1 VKGAY
6 NPEAVLFNSSSAAKT
21 ARYSMLGSIGLHV
34 LLLGVFLWLH
44 APVYL
49 RPQSLIHGR
58 DGQRSAI
65 ALTSFGISAPAV
77 RTTPDDSRSRL
88 HLQNRRKHKTKPTPK
103 AEPRAS
109 AEQTVAQAQP
119 GSPNRSTLMGLS
131 GYHDV
136 RVAYITYA
144 PDPPIDRQR
153 LPEWVRGDVVVEVT
167 IDEKGNVV
175 ETKLLK
181 SVGFGLDDVI
191 IETVRQWRFQP
202 AKVDGVPVS
211 SKHDVHFHFPS

>member
-1 VKGAY
+1 LLPAL
-6 NPEAVLFNSSSAAKT
+6 ESTSSAQKPV
-21 ARYSMLGSIGLHV
+21 RYPMLASIGLHALFV
-34 LLLGVFLWLH
+34 GLILWLH

-49 RPQSLIHGR
+49 QPQSLMRGK
-58 DGQRSAI
+58 DGQRSSI
-65 ALTSFGISAPAV
+65 AVLTAGISAPPLK
-77 RTTPDDSRSRL
+77 TQPDDSRTVLRV
-88 HLQNRRKHKTKPTPK
+88 HKRPKKKAAPKPD
-103 AEPRAS
+103 PRAS
-109 AEQTVAQAQP
+109 AEQTVANAQP
-119 GSPNRSTLMGLS
+119 GSAKGSSLFGLS

-136 RVAYITYA
+136 RVAYLTYA

-167 IDEKGNVV
+167 IDEKGAVV
-175 ETKLLK
+175 QTKLLQ

-191 IETVRQWRFQP
+191 LETLRQWRFQP

>member
-1 VKGAY
+1 V
-6 NPEAVLFNSSSAAKT
+6 SA
-21 ARYSMLGSIGLHV
+21 IPCWPPFGLHALFV
-34 LLLGVFLWLH
+34 GLILWLH

-49 RPQSLIHGR
+49 QPQSLMRGR
-58 DGQRSAI
+58 DGQRSSI
-65 ALTSFGISAPAV
+65 AVLTAGISAPPLK
-77 RTTPDDSRSRL
+77 TKPDDSRNVLRV
-88 HLQNRRKHKTKPTPK
+88 HKRPKKKAAPKPD
-103 AEPRAS
+103 PRAS
-109 AEQTVAQAQP
+109 AEQTVANAQP
-119 GSPNRSTLMGLS
+119 GSTKGSSLFGLS

-136 RVAYITYA
+136 RVAYLTYA

-167 IDEKGNVV
+167 IDEKGAVV
-175 ETKLLK
+175 QTKLLQ

-191 IETVRQWRFQP
+191 LETLRQWRFQP

>member
-1 VKGAY
+1 MLVH
-6 NPEAVLFNSSSAAKT
+6 SSPSRKT
-21 ARYSMLGSIGLHV
+21 ASYSMLASISLHV
-34 LLLGVFLWLH
+34 LLMGLFLWLH
-44 APVYL
+44 AAVYL
-49 RPQSLIHGR
+49 RPQSLMRGR
-58 DGQRSAI
+58 DGQRSAVTVLP
-65 ALTSFGISAPAV
+65 AGISAPPV
-77 RTTPDDSRSRL
+77 KTTPDDTRNVLRV
-88 HLQNRRKHKTKPTPK
+88 HKRAKKKPTPK
-103 AEPRAS
+103 PDPRAS
-109 AEQTVAQAQP
+109 AEQTVANAQP
-119 GSPNRSTLMGLS
+119 GSTKGSSLFGLS

-136 RVAYITYA
+136 RVAYLTYA

-181 SVGFGLDDVI
+181 SVGFGLDDVVL
-191 IETVRQWRFQP
+191 ETVRRWRYQP